1 VDQVDA
7 AVRVDL
13 GRRRQLVDRRAPPKS
28 WQVPETWRA
37 LALGVRRGCP
47 DAGPERV
54 RAALVAQYG
63 PEAALSDSQLR
74 QLFREAGLP
83 PGL

>member
-1 VDQVDA
+1 VEQRAGEDWE
-7 AVRVDL
+7 R
-13 GRRRQLVDRRAPPKS
+13 LVDRRAPPKS